1 MKVLATEE
9 ELTKIRLAVDIVVNS
24 VEVVLNVVLV
34 EDLVS
39 SKVVEVVLVV
49 IVVVDGVV
57 VRIMLGVALIEN
69 MIPFVVIDVGLA
81 ILLVVTEKM
90 LLLDV
95 NGAVV
100 RTLEV
105 VLSFVWIVLI
115 LILFGKLEYGEESIV
130 VVSTKDRL
138 TEFVLL
144 VVLVS
149 VDIKVEIVN
158 GSILG
163 FPVFIRVDKKDF
175 DSGVL
180 FPSTSV
186 VGRVL
191 WMFNGVVLID
201 IHDNLFIKIS
211 TVTK

>member
-1 MKVLATEE
+1 MIVLTTEE
-9 ELTKIRLAVDIVVNS
+9 VLTKIRLAVDIVVNS
-24 VEVVLNVVLV
+24 VEVVVNVVLV
-34 EDLVS
+34 VDLVP
-39 SKVVEVVLVV
+39 SKDVEVVLVV

-57 VRIMLGVALIEN
+57 VRLGVALIEN

-95 NGAVV
+95 NGVVV

-115 LILFGKLEYGEESIV
+115 LILFRKLEFGEESIV
-130 VVSTKDRL
+130 FVSTKDRS

-149 VDIKVEIVN
+149 VDTRVEIVN
-158 GSILG
+158 GSIFG
-163 FPVFIRVDKKDF
+163 SPISIEVDKKDF
-175 DSGVL
+175 DSGVVL
-180 FPSTSV
+180 CPSTLV
-186 VGRVL
+186 VSRVL
-191 WMFNGVVLID
+191 GMFNGVVLES
-201 IHDNLFIKIS
+201 LFIVLFGMIE
-211 TVTK
+211 VFL